1 MTAYI
6 WHFVEPTAW
15 KWSVLLEWKHN
26 SQFFKYQ
33 KRWIII
39 WGIQKIGA
47 DMLDWGT
54 GKSDA
59 PCRNHLLYC
68 FLEQRVWTSL
78 LLKQIVCS
86 FVKRVWSVVH
96 GGPRLGLVSSAS
108 PPFPERANPDAAF
121 RMTWS
126 HWHPLC
132 WLLSSC
138 RPQQKRWYCPQ
149 WTDGVSWPS
158 SWWTWA
164 CWVGRAGSTLTRGT
178 YSSESDET
186 GNLSSHKVHPKLLF
200 VRLGLLPSSK
210 TVLNP
215 GFSGIK
221 GWGNL
226 LVSMSLFLFLQINT
240 LPCLFEDFH
249 RHDVWPSP

>member
-33 KRWIII
+33 KRWIIS

-108 PPFPERANPDAAF
+108 PPLPERANPRRSFSNDLI
-121 RMTWS
+121 
-126 HWHPLC
+126 PLASS
-132 WLLSSC
+132 LLTAEL
-138 RPQQKRWYCPQ
+138 QQTTAKEMVLS
-149 WTDGVSWPS
+149 TVD
-158 SWWTWA
+158 WWF
-164 CWVGRAGSTLTRGT
+164 VLTIQLM
-178 YSSESDET
+178 D
-186 GNLSSHKVHPKLLF
+186 
-200 VRLGLLPSSK
+200 LGLLS
-210 TVLNP
+210 
-215 GFSGIK
+215 
-221 GWGNL
+221 
-226 LVSMSLFLFLQINT
+226 
-240 LPCLFEDFH
+240 
-249 RHDVWPSP
+249 R